1 MIVMSDLKKKIK
13 RVVVKSRILSPLYNV
28 YLKYVLWKRCTITIK
43 NYGQNNITDIPIIYS
58 NNFIVTF
65 RGDNN
70 FVKIGKGCN
79 FKNTNSIYV
88 QGDDNVVVI
97 GDNVTFDSNVLIVVG
112 EGTKVN
118 IGSDCIFA
126 DRVHI
131 RTTDQHAIYDENRKR
146 INPAKDVYI
155 GNHVWLGKE
164 AIIMKGVKVGDGAII
179 GMDSM
184 VTKNVPERCIA
195 AGKPAK
201 VIRTNIYWDE

>member
-1 MIVMSDLKKKIK
+1 MSDLKKKIK
-13 RVVVKSRILSPLYNV
+13 RVVVKSRILSPLYDV
-28 YLKYVLWKRCTITIK
+28 YLKYVLRKRCNITIR
-43 NYGQNNITDIPIIYS
+43 NYGQNNVTDIPIIYS

-70 FVKIGKGCN
+70 SIKVGQNCN

-88 QGDDNVVVI
+88 QGDDNIVVI

-164 AIIMKGVKVGDGAII
+164 AIIMKGVRIGNGAISRKT
-179 GMDSM
+179 GQSH
-184 VTKNVPERCIA
+184 KN
-195 AGKPAK
+195 
-201 VIRTNIYWDE
+201 

>member
-1 MIVMSDLKKKIK
+1 MSKLKKKIK
-13 RVVVKSRILSPLYNV
+13 RVVVKSRVLSPLYNV
-28 YLKYVLWKRCTITIK
+28 YLKYVLWKRCTIAIK

-118 IGSDCIFA
+118 IGSDCIFC
-126 DRVHI
+126 RSGP
-131 RTTDQHAIYDENRKR
+131 YSN
-146 INPAKDVYI
+146 N
-155 GNHVWLGKE
+155 
-164 AIIMKGVKVGDGAII
+164 
-179 GMDSM
+179 
-184 VTKNVPERCIA
+184 
-195 AGKPAK
+195 
-201 VIRTNIYWDE
+201 

>member
-1 MIVMSDLKKKIK
+1 MSVKDILKREIK
-13 RVVVKSRILSPLYNV
+13 RNSILAFLYDKI
-28 YLKYVLWKRCTITIK
+28 YFKYVLWKRCKISIR
-43 NYGQNNITDIPIIYS
+43 NYGLHNAVDFPNDTYS
-58 NNFIVTF
+58 NNFIITF
-65 RGDNN
+65 RGNN
-70 FVKIGKGCN
+70 NSVKVGRNCT
-79 FKNTNSIYV
+79 FKMTNSIYV
-88 QGDDNVVVI
+88 QGDNNVVEI
-97 GDNVTFDSNVLIVVG
+97 GDNVTFDQDILIVVG
-112 EGTKVN
+112 EGTKVT

-126 DRVHI
+126 YRVHI